1 MDELDLLR
9 EAVELSRRCPPSD
22 TAFSV
27 GAIVVDRDGNRL
39 AEGYSRQDGDRDHA
53 EEAAL
58 GSLAAG
64 DPRLAGATIYSSME
78 PCSIRKSRPKTCSE
92 LIIEAGIRRVVF
104 ALREP
109 SIFVPGDG
117 ARVLREHGVT
127 VVERPEL
134 AEEVRKI
141 NAHLLRP

>member
-58 GSLAAG
+58 RSLAAG
-64 DPRLAGATIYSSME
+64 DPRLAGATIFSSLE
-78 PCSIRKSRPKTCSE
+78 
-92 LIIEAGIRRVVF
+92 RRSSCR
-104 ALREP
+104 AT
-109 SIFVPGDG
+109 
-117 ARVLREHGVT
+117 ARACCAST
-127 VVERPEL
+127 
-134 AEEVRKI
+134 A
-141 NAHLLRP
+141 

>member
-9 EAVELSRRCPPSD
+9 AAVELSRLCPPSN

-39 AEGYSRQDGDRDHA
+39 AEGYSRQDGDHDHA

-58 GSLAAG
+58 RGLAAD
-64 DPRLAGATIYSSME
+64 DPRLAEATIYSSLE
-78 PCSIRKSRPKTCSE
+78 PCSMRKSRPRTCSE
-92 LIIEAGIRRVVF
+92 LIVAAGIRRVVF

-109 SIFVPGDG
+109 SIFVPGGG

-134 AEEVRKI
+134 AEDVRQI
-141 NAHLLRP
+141 NAHLLRT